1 MADINGIFSAKA
13 KAALQAARIAARNL
27 GSDSVTVEHLLFGLV
42 REDSGFAS
50 ESLEGESDG
59 FERNDPTCA

>member
-42 REDSGFAS
+42 GA
-50 ESLEGESDG
+50 
-59 FERNDPTCA
+59 